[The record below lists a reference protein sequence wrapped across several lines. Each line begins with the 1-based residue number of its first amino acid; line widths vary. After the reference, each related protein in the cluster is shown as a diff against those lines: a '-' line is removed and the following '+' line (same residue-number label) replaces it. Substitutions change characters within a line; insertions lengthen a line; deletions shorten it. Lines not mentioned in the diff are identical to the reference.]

1 MSDTDRSRETVDR
14 LLARGRDSLQEI
26 YDATI
31 RRRLPRTLGVYNGV
45 VTRRY
50 YLLDLSKSENE
61 PQYKERLVGAVREA
75 VEPGDTVVEVGA
87 GFGVCTTW
95 AARATGDGGRVLS
108 LEANAEQTDVVR
120 EALELT
126 GQVAGEALSERVDVR
141 HAIVGS
147 ELKTYGPMA
156 GAARV
161 DPSELPA
168 CDALVM
174 DCEGAELGVLRGT
187 SVRPRTVVVE
197 THPAFGAPTS
207 EVVEVLSSMGYE
219 SEASR
224 VTTKPEG
231 AKDVVTAT
239 LESGD

>member
-1 MSDTDRSRETVDR
+1 MSDTGRGREAVDR
-14 LLARGRDSLQEI
+14 LLARSRDSVQDV
-26 YDATI
+26 YDARI

-50 YLLDLSKSENE
+50 YLLDLSASGNE
-61 PQYKERLVGAVREA
+61 PGYKERLVDAVRRA

-95 AARATGDGGRVLS
+95 AARAAGDEGRVIS

-126 GQVAGEALSERVDVR
+126 GQVTGEALSERVEVR

-168 CDALVM
+168 CDVLVM
-174 DCEGAELGVLRGT
+174 DCEGAELGVLEGT
-187 SVRPRTVVVE
+187 SIGPRSVVVE

-207 EVVEVLSSMGYE
+207 DVLEVLSSMGYA
-219 SEASR
+219 SEARR

-231 AKDVVTAT
+231 SKDVLTAT
-239 LESGD
+239 LESSG